1 MSEEREASRLAK
13 QLAALPAPEM
23 RHHALLRYLAET
35 PPEAAVPVLSRI
47 QLLGR
52 QGGPPFDVALLAMA
66 GLLSHE
72 LLPYERIAELY
83 RAAKEAG
90 QDALGQLFF
99 SGSSEGPAH
108 EPRRRD
114 DQRELTLGHRKT
126 LARLQDR
133 QVLDRLLHDPEVPVI
148 RNLLLNPRLVERD
161 VVQLAA
167 RRPTD
172 PEVQRAIFAAPR
184 WIRCYAVKR
193 ALVLNPYSPTELSIR
208 LLGFL
213 TLPDLKS
220 LGQTPTL
227 PLVVRD
233 AAQELI
239 RSKGWSG

>member
-35 PPEAAVPVLSRI
+35 PPEAAVVVLSRI

-99 SGSSEGPAH
+99 SGSSEAAP
-108 EPRRRD
+108 EPRQRD

-133 QVLDRLLHDPEVPVI
+133 QVLDRLLHDPEVPVV

-161 VVQLAA
+161 VVKLAA

-172 PEVQRAIFAAPR
+172 PEVQREIFASSR

-213 TLPDLKS
+213 TLTDLKS

-227 PLVVRD
+227 PLAVR
-233 AAQELI
+233 AAAKELI
-239 RSKGWSG
+239 RSKG